1 MTPRNDFI
9 YMFILHNSTTT
20 THSLLQQLYYVATSC
35 STTAAAAN
43 KLLLLLTPR
52 YTHPLERIYMDSS
65 VFSMMNEEGANKRG
79 VTTHSTHAG
88 E

>member
-35 STTAAAAN
+35 STTAAAN